1 LVLESQART
10 PTLAVPRDILAS
22 HLTQQVTRCMEE
34 DQVFKVCL
42 RYIRHTDKRESKER
56 GMEGWR
62 EGGRKRKIK
71 RMGKR

>member
-1 LVLESQART
+1 
-10 PTLAVPRDILAS
+10 
-22 HLTQQVTRCMEE
+22 MEE